1 MNNLRI
7 LALIERLRTTLH
19 ELESEVKSNPE
30 SYVANV
36 NYDDVVKY
44 YENIDDD
51 DEAGL

>member
-7 LALIERLRTTLH
+7 LALIERLQTTLH

-30 SYVANV
+30 SYVTKID
-36 NYDDVVKY
+36 YDDVLTY
-44 YENIDDD
+44 YQNFDDD